1 MAANVTVIPP
11 RAVRPDTLRVAAY
24 CRVSSDSADQL
35 HSYAAQ
41 IQYYTDLIQNH
52 DGWDL
57 VDVYAD
63 EGITGT
69 RMDKR
74 EDFNRLLA
82 DCHKGKIDK
91 VLVKSI
97 SRFARNTRDCLASL
111 RELFRLGVS
120 VLFEK
125 ENIDTGTLTTELMVS
140 VSSSLAQQESVS
152 ISQNQRMSYQR
163 RMERGEFITCTA
175 PYGYRM
181 QDGKNLVIE
190 ESEAGEVRWMFQA
203 YLNGNSVKRIAE
215 EMNRKEVHN
224 SWKRGMWYEQL
235 IRKMLSNEKYVG
247 DSLCQKTFT
256 TDTFPFARKTNHG
269 EADQYYIENTHPAII
284 SRETFE
290 KVQNLLK
297 KRAERRPSSRQ
308 RTLLS
313 LKVICG
319 NCGSVYMR
327 RVNKSGRTT
336 WVCRKHDRNAI
347 DCPNGRVPEAELYA
361 AFMRMYNK
369 LKRNTG
375 VVLLPAIKQ
384 MEELRDVIQR
394 GNPAMLAVNKAI
406 ALASEQSYNISKLQ
420 TAGLLDTD
428 ACTAKFNEINARLAE
443 LRAERRRLLENEDID
458 DAIDALQQ
466 TVDLIRHG
474 PERLMEF
481 DEGLFLSL
489 VERIVVEFQTCIRFR
504 LQGGIELKELLKEA
518 GK

>member
-1 MAANVTVIPP
+1 
-11 RAVRPDTLRVAAY
+11 
-24 CRVSSDSADQL
+24 
-35 HSYAAQ
+35 
-41 IQYYTDLIQNH
+41 
-52 DGWDL
+52 
-57 VDVYAD
+57 
-63 EGITGT
+63 
-69 RMDKR
+69 
-74 EDFNRLLA
+74 
-82 DCHKGKIDK
+82 
-91 VLVKSI
+91 
-97 SRFARNTRDCLASL
+97 
-111 RELFRLGVS
+111 
-120 VLFEK
+120 
-125 ENIDTGTLTTELMVS
+125 
-140 VSSSLAQQESVS
+140 
-152 ISQNQRMSYQR
+152 
-163 RMERGEFITCTA
+163 
-175 PYGYRM
+175 
-181 QDGKNLVIE
+181 
-190 ESEAGEVRWMFQA
+190 
-203 YLNGNSVKRIAE
+203 
-215 EMNRKEVHN
+215 
-224 SWKRGMWYEQL
+224 
-235 IRKMLSNEKYVG
+235 
-247 DSLCQKTFT
+247 
-256 TDTFPFARKTNHG
+256 
-269 EADQYYIENTHPAII
+269 
-284 SRETFE
+284 
-290 KVQNLLK
+290 
-297 KRAERRPSSRQ
+297 
-308 RTLLS
+308 
-313 LKVICG
+313 
-319 NCGSVYMR
+319 MR

-489 VERIVVEFQTCIRFR
+489 VERIVVESQTCIRFR

>member
-41 IQYYTDLIQNH
+41 IRYYTDLIQNH

-82 DCHKGKIDK
+82 DCRKGKIDK
-91 VLVKSI
+91 VLIKSI

-152 ISQNQRMSYQR
+152 ISQNQQMSYHR

-181 QDGKNLVIE
+181 PDGKNLVIE
-190 ESEAGEVRWMFQA
+190 ESEAREVRWMFQA
-203 YLNGNSVKRIAE
+203 YLDGNSVKRIAE

-224 SWKRGMWYEQL
+224 SWKRGVWYERL

-247 DSLCQKTFT
+247 DSLCQKTYT
-256 TDTFPFARKTNHG
+256 ANTFPFVKKTNHG
-269 EADQYYIENTHPAII
+269 EVDQYYIENTHPAII
-284 SRETFE
+284 SRETFD

-308 RTLLS
+308 RTPLS

-319 NCGSVYMR
+319 NCRSVYMR
-327 RVNKSGRTT
+327 RVNKSGHTT

-347 DCPNGRVPEAELYA
+347 DCPNGRVPETELYG
-361 AFMRMYNK
+361 AFVRMYNK

-406 ALASEQSYNISKLQ
+406 AKASEQSYNISKLQ

-428 ACTAKFNEINARLAE
+428 ACTAKFNEISAQLAK
-443 LRAERRRLLENEDID
+443 LRAERRRLLENDDID
-458 DAIDALQQ
+458 DAIDALQE
-466 TVDLIRHG
+466 TVDLVRHG

-489 VERIVVEFQTCIRFR
+489 VERIVVESQTCVRFR
-504 LQGGIELKELLKEA
+504 LQGGIELKELLKET
-518 GK
+518 GR

>member
-11 RAVRPDTLRVAAY
+11 RAVRPDVLRVAAY

-41 IQYYTDLIQNH
+41 IRYYTDLIQNH

-74 EDFNRLLA
+74 EDFNRLMA
-82 DCHKGKIDK
+82 DCRKGKIDK
-91 VLVKSI
+91 VLIKSI

-152 ISQNQRMSYQR
+152 ISQNQQMSYQR

-181 QDGKNLVIE
+181 PDGKNLVIE
-190 ESEAGEVRWMFQA
+190 ESEAREVRWMFQA
-203 YLNGNSVKRIAE
+203 YLDGNSVKRIAE

-224 SWKRGMWYEQL
+224 SWKRGVWYERL

-247 DSLCQKTFT
+247 DSLCQKTYT
-256 TDTFPFARKTNHG
+256 ANTFPFVKKTNHG
-269 EADQYYIENTHPAII
+269 EVDQYYIENTHPAII
-284 SRETFE
+284 SRETFD

-308 RTLLS
+308 RTPLS

-319 NCGSVYMR
+319 NCRSVYMR
-327 RVNKSGRTT
+327 RVNKSGHTT

-347 DCPNGRVPEAELYA
+347 DCPNGRVPETELYG
-361 AFMRMYNK
+361 AFVRMYNK

-406 ALASEQSYNISKLQ
+406 AKASEQSYNISKLQ

-428 ACTAKFNEINARLAE
+428 ACTAKFNEISAQLAK
-443 LRAERRRLLENEDID
+443 LRAERRRLLENDDID
-458 DAIDALQQ
+458 DAIDALQE
-466 TVDLIRHG
+466 TVDLVRHG

-489 VERIVVEFQTCIRFR
+489 VERIVVESQTCVRFR
-504 LQGGIELKELLKEA
+504 LQGGIELKELLKET
-518 GK
+518 GR

>member
-63 EGITGT
+63 KGITGT

-82 DCHKGKIDK
+82 DCRKGKIDK

-181 QDGKNLVIE
+181 PDGKNLVIE

-224 SWKRGMWYEQL
+224 SPGIKPLPEVQHGGV
-235 IRKMLSNEKYVG
+235 SG
-247 DSLCQKTFT
+247 D
-256 TDTFPFARKTNHG
+256 HG
-269 EADQYYIENTHPAII
+269 G
-284 SRETFE
+284 
-290 KVQNLLK
+290 VQ
-297 KRAERRPSSRQ
+297 
-308 RTLLS
+308 
-313 LKVICG
+313 
-319 NCGSVYMR
+319 
-327 RVNKSGRTT
+327 
-336 WVCRKHDRNAI
+336 
-347 DCPNGRVPEAELYA
+347 
-361 AFMRMYNK
+361 
-369 LKRNTG
+369 
-375 VVLLPAIKQ
+375 VV
-384 MEELRDVIQR
+384 R
-394 GNPAMLAVNKAI
+394 
-406 ALASEQSYNISKLQ
+406 
-420 TAGLLDTD
+420 
-428 ACTAKFNEINARLAE
+428 ARLAHATGCH
-443 LRAERRRLLENEDID
+443 LLQLAADARLKGGDTL
-458 DAIDALQQ
+458 L
-466 TVDLIRHG
+466 VG
-474 PERLMEF
+474 
-481 DEGLFLSL
+481 GLDP
-489 VERIVVEFQTCIRFR
+489 
-504 LQGGIELKELLKEA
+504 
-518 GK
+518 

>member
-63 EGITGT
+63 KGITGT

-82 DCHKGKIDK
+82 DCRKGKIDK

-152 ISQNQRMSYQR
+152 ISQNQQMSYQR

-181 QDGKNLVIE
+181 PDGKNLVIE
-190 ESEAGEVRWMFQA
+190 ESEAREVRWMFQA
-203 YLNGNSVKRIAE
+203 YLDGNSVKRIAE

-224 SWKRGMWYEQL
+224 SWKRGVWYEQL

-247 DSLCQKTFT
+247 DSLCQKTYT
-256 TDTFPFARKTNHG
+256 ANTFPFVKKTNHG
-269 EADQYYIENTHPAII
+269 EVDQYYIENTHPAII
-284 SRETFE
+284 SRETFD

-308 RTLLS
+308 RTPLC

-327 RVNKSGRTT
+327 RVNKSDHTT

-347 DCPNGRVPEAELYA
+347 DCPNGRVPEAELYG
-361 AFMRMYNK
+361 AFVRMYNK
-369 LKRNTG
+369 LKRNTR

-406 ALASEQSYNISKLQ
+406 AKASEQSYNISKLQ

-428 ACTAKFNEINARLAE
+428 ACTAKFNEINAQLAK

-474 PERLMEF
+474 PERLEEF
-481 DEGLFLSL
+481 DEGLFHSL
-489 VERIVVEFQTCIRFR
+489 VGQIVVESQTCVRFR
-504 LQGGIELKELLKEA
+504 LQGGIELKEPVKET
-518 GK
+518 GR

>member
-82 DCHKGKIDK
+82 DCRKGKIDK
-91 VLVKSI
+91 VFVKSI

-163 RMERGEFITCTA
+163 RMERGEFITNTA
-175 PYGYRM
+175 PFGYKLV
-181 QDGKNLVIE
+181 DGKRLEIVPE
-190 ESEAGEVRWMFQA
+190 EAEQVRWMFA
-203 YLNGNSVKRIAE
+203 SYLSGNSLYWIAD
-215 EMNRKEVHN
+215 EMT
-224 SWKRGMWYEQL
+224 KRGFLTREGKPHWQHTAVLYIL
-235 IRKMLSNEKYVG
+235 TNEKYIG
-247 DSLCQKTFT
+247 DALV
-256 TDTFPFARKTNHG
+256 RKTVTSSFPYVKSRNHDD
-269 EADQYYIENTHPAII
+269 EDQYYIENSHPMII
-284 SRETFE
+284 AKDVFN
-290 KVQNLLK
+290 KVQDLLHRKAGHRDVSHKAYPLSK
-297 KRAERRPSSRQ
+297 KI
-308 RTLLS
+308 T
-313 LKVICG
+313 CG
-319 NCGSVYMR
+319 NCGRSFVR
-327 RVNKSGRTT
+327 KKGR
-336 WVCRKHDRNAI
+336 
-347 DCPNGRVPEAELYA
+347 NGRDVWMCWKHGSGTENCPIGRIPEAELYA
-361 AFMRMYNK
+361 VFVRMYNK

-406 ALASEQSYNISKLQ
+406 AKASEQSYNISKLQ

-428 ACTAKFNEINARLAE
+428 ACTAKFNEISAQLAK

-474 PERLMEF
+474 PERLEEF
-481 DEGLFLSL
+481 DEGLFHDL
-489 VERIVVEFQTCIRFR
+489 VEQIVVESQTCVRFR
-504 LQGGIELKELLKEA
+504 LQGGIELKELVKET